1 MCVAV
6 PLPSPREWEGPR
18 ADAGVMTAAAPTE
31 SSEAVV
37 PSVVVEAVVVVGVG
51 VAACLSLFRSVLTK
65 AVIVGGGG

>member
-37 PSVVVEAVVVVGVG
+37 PSVVVEAVGVG

-65 AVIVGGGG
+65 AVVVGGGG